1 MKQDFLNYIQ
11 KTFLFSNE
19 EIKKFEKY
27 IEKPLKKSIR
37 INTNKISIKD
47 FKKLALKNN
56 WKLTA
61 SSLWKNTFYID
72 RDDVSTPLWSTL
84 EHISG
89 LFYVQEISA
98 SSSPFY
104 MSWDKVDKLDFTIL
118 DMSASPWWKTTSLSE
133 YYPNSLIIANEL
145 LKPRLKWLFVN
156 LNRMSA
162 LNTVVTNYDWRFFKN
177 LPETF
182 DKILLDAPCS
192 GEWTAFKN
200 PETLKFWNIK
210 NIKKI
215 SRLQFWLL
223 ESAFIALKTWWEIV
237 YSTCTLNK
245 IENEWVINKLIKKY
259 WNNLEIIPIWKNNLW
274 INKQLFES
282 QSMIGWVLWN
292 NSENI
297 SSNNDTS
304 FKRNW
309 QHLDFTWWFFVAKIK
324 KTSTLTTLSQKE
336 NNINKKQNKWD
347 KENDIKFVRQNIEKL
362 SSKESK
368 YIKSFIKNNFW
379 YDEKYYLYKYK
390 TSIFLTN
397 KNLDYIWEKLFLYQ
411 IWVHI
416 WELKNSEFIPNFY
429 LWTIK
434 IFKNNTID
442 IKSKD
447 LDRLYSW
454 KQLKTNKKDWYYQI
468 KLWNIPAG
476 IARIKN
482 NKLKSLLENNLIRR

>member
-1 MKQDFLNYIQ
+1 MKQDFLDYIQ
-11 KTFLFSNE
+11 KTFLFTDDD
-19 EIKKFEKY
+19 IKKFEEY

-37 INTNKISIKD
+37 INTNKISVKD
-47 FKKLALKNN
+47 FKSLASKNN
-56 WKLTA
+56 WRLTP
-61 SSLWKNTFYID
+61 SFLWKNTFYID

-89 LFYVQEISA
+89 LFYIQEIAA

-104 MSWDKVDKLDFTIL
+104 MSLDKVDKSELTIL

-133 YYPNSLIIANEL
+133 YYPNSIIVANEL

-156 LNRMSA
+156 LNRMSS
-162 LNTVVTNYDWRFFKN
+162 LNTIVTNYDWRFFKN
-177 LPETF
+177 LPEAF

-192 GEWTAFKN
+192 GEWTAFKS

-223 ESAFIALKTWWEIV
+223 ESAFTALKTWWEIV

-259 WNNLEIIPIWKNNLW
+259 WNNLKIIPINKKN
-274 INKQLFES
+274 S
-282 QSMIGWVLWN
+282 Y
-292 NSENI
+292 
-297 SSNNDTS
+297 
-304 FKRNW
+304 KRNW

-324 KTSTLTTLSQKE
+324 KTSSLTTILQKE
-336 NNINKKQNKWD
+336 DNITPEFDKKQNKWD
-347 KENDIKFVRQNIEKL
+347 KEEDIKFVRQNIEKL
-362 SSKESK
+362 SNKEAKS
-368 YIKSFIKNNFW
+368 IKTFIKNTFW
-379 YDEKYYLYKYK
+379 YGEKYYLYKYK

-416 WELKNSEFIPNFY
+416 WELKNSEFMPNFY
-429 LWTIK
+429 LWTIIK
-434 IFKNNTID
+434 FKNNTID
-442 IKSKD
+442 IDNKD
-447 LDRLYSW
+447 LDKLYSW
-454 KQLKTNKKDWYYQI
+454 KFLEIDKKDWYYQI
-468 KLWNIPAG
+468 INKSIPAG
-476 IARIKN
+476 IAKIKN
-482 NKLKSLLENNLIRR
+482 KRLKSLLENNLIRR